1 MTIRAHWL
9 MLMAACLAFAP
20 HVAAHAQGS
29 NAAQVQADDDDDDD
43 DAEEAPAAAAPAAPG
58 GAGNA
63 QMPASAM
70 SADALGLPP
79 LSGDA
84 AAGG

>member
-20 HVAAHAQGS
+20 HVAAHAQGG

-43 DAEEAPAAAAPAAPG
+43 DRRYRKRKRE
-58 GAGNA
+58 
-63 QMPASAM
+63 SF
-70 SADALGLPP
+70 
-79 LSGDA
+79 LSDLFDF
-84 AAGG
+84 